1 MKKLFFALI
10 LTFAIFATSGAQ
22 IITGPSTGDAGTYLK
37 FEIFNPTPSWDIWVN
52 GATTVSYYIVD
63 DDGMDI
69 TIEPTTG
76 GVLKISGMNG
86 GSPCFLK
93 TCTVKPIDPVI
104 SSADA
109 NLTLVDHGAPHGEY
123 VFGNYPIAISPGR
136 TITDYDCVISGPVTP
151 QKITWSAVYVRYLF
165 TVAGQYELSYRYEQN
180 GVWSDWD
187 YQTITVN
194 NP

>member
-1 MKKLFFALI
+1 MKKLFFALV
-10 LTFAIFATSGAQ
+10 LSLAIFASSEAQ
-22 IITGPSTGDAGTYLK
+22 IINGPTSGYANTNLY
-37 FEIFNPTPSWDIWVN
+37 FEIFNPTPSWDIWVA
-52 GATTVSYYIVD
+52 GGTTVSYYIVD

-76 GVLKISGMNG
+76 GILKIGGMNN
-86 GSPCFLK
+86 SSAVYTK
-93 TCTVKPIDPVI
+93 TCTVKPINPVI
-104 SSADA
+104 GSADA
-109 NLTLVDHGAPHGEY
+109 NLTLVDHGAPHGTY

-136 TITDYDCVISGPVTP
+136 TITDYDMVISGPVTP

-165 TVAGQYELSYRYEQN
+165 TVAGQYQLSYRYEQN

-187 YQTITVN
+187 YLTITVN